1 MKELLATIYTDY
13 ETFLDEGFT
22 GNVDQED
29 VFSSS
34 PLAGCLKLKFRRRT

>member
-1 MKELLATIYTDY
+1 MKELLVTIYTDY

-22 GNVDQED
+22 GNVNQED

-34 PLAGCLKLKFRRRT
+34 PLADCLKLKFCQRT